1 MPKISQ
7 KLEKTFRTNIEVRA
21 AEDCQA
27 EVETLSTQKA
37 ALRKEVDKMREQ
49 RQVDLRSFTM
59 EVDEQ
64 KKLTEQLRQELASTQ
79 DAYREL
85 LCLF

>member
-1 MPKISQ
+1 M
-7 KLEKTFRTNIEVRA
+7 
-21 AEDCQA
+21 
-27 EVETLSTQKA
+27 ETLSTQKA